1 MLFEAD
7 KIKSDHETLKMCIEL
22 NVNVRMLYI
31 LTREEPVMNIVVTE
45 KNQ

>member
-7 KIKSDHETLKMCIEL
+7 KIKPDHVTLKMCIEL

-45 KNQ
+45 KN